1 MSVDLAVYIRPR
13 PTVVADVW
21 DYCSPEAA
29 QERWHWLKPHQLVR
43 LACEGRR
50 LRRVAV
56 GAPAR
61 HSQARSTTPVEDAA
75 VVEAFRR
82 TGTVA
87 DTGVETGQTYW
98 VVMRI
103 LREAGV
109 TVPPVDRYATAA
121 KAAET
126 KRQRRIAA

>member
-13 PTVVADVW
+13 PITVADVW

-29 QERWHWLKPHQLVR
+29 HERWFWLKHHQLVR
-43 LACEGRR
+43 LASEGRR

-61 HSQARSTTPVEDAA
+61 HSQARSTSAAEDAA

-82 TGTVA
+82 TGTMAAVTA
-87 DTGVETGQTYW
+87 ETGQTYW
-98 VVMRI
+98 VVLRI
-103 LREAGV
+103 LREAGI

-126 KRQRRIAA
+126 KRQRRAA